1 MRLLALMFD
10 VDGTLVD
17 SFGLAFEA
25 TANVLTKRGFAAVSE
40 AEYLEGCRYCTP
52 ERLARHAGLA
62 PGTADFERLGREL
75 GADFDADYISKVST
89 ETAPLFDGLK
99 DVIAR
104 ARHNEL
110 KLGCLTNAALD
121 YAKVVLRTHDLEF
134 DSVHGADSVP
144 KPKPAPDGLLTCCE
158 ELNVAPRNCVYVGDS
173 PSDGAAAVAARFAA
187 AIGVAWPGAANSFER
202 LVECGHFD
210 YVVRAVPELEAI
222 LFDDAD
228 FTKKWRASS

>member
-1 MRLLALMFD
+1 MRLSMALLFD

-25 TANVLTKRGFAAVSE
+25 TATVLTKRGFAAISE

-52 ERLARHAGLA
+52 ERLARHAGLV
-62 PGTADFERLGREL
+62 PGDAEFESLGREL

-89 ETAPLFDGLK
+89 ETAPLFDGLRE
-99 DVIAR
+99 VIAR
-104 ARHNEL
+104 ARHNDL
-110 KLGCLTNAALD
+110 RLGCLTNAAVA
-121 YAKVVLRTHDLEF
+121 YADAVLRTHGLDF
-134 DSVHGADSVP
+134 DSVQGADSVP
-144 KPKPAPDGLLTCCE
+144 APKPAPDGLLKCCR
-158 ELNVAPRNCVYVGDS
+158 ELDVAPSSAVYVGDS

-210 YVVRAVPELEAI
+210 YVVRTVPELEAV
-222 LFDDAD
+222 LFDDVE
-228 FTKKWRASS
+228 FTKRWRRS